1 MGDVP
6 VAGEQRGAA
15 GVLGDDEGVGRE
27 DGRGARAPE
36 ELQRGGVLGVSFPR
50 RIEKDEVERRGGLG
64 EGIEQSCGAAGLDGV
79 TGVDAESAEV
89 GADCCDGGRG
99 FLGEVDVVGAA
110 AKRFNADSSGAGV
123 KVREAS
129 AGDPWGEDVE
139 ESFAQPVAGGAGP
152 RAAWRGELTRAIR
165 ACDNAHSSII
175 AAPFCAGFHDRYP
188 ASAYNSGMR
197 GWSFLAGRFFGVE
210 VRIHAFFLLL
220 LAAGMAASALVG
232 VHPMRMVALWGLLL
246 LAVAI
251 RETARAVA
259 AAWFG
264 LELRGILLL
273 PTGGLMSF
281 TSLEATE
288 RASQARIQRRMAVV
302 GPLASIGFG
311 LMLAGL
317 ILSSAPGVDLIGRPW
332 ITPTHLV
339 RSLVWMNILL
349 GLVNLLPA
357 LPLDG
362 GHALQMGSASAKA
375 GAEDSAGASPQ
386 VARLWGLGGG
396 FSRWL
401 AIGLIVSGILLSNM
415 WFGLWLGLMG
425 AFMLIGARMEGQGML
440 IQSDVETVRMRDVM
454 LTQFST
460 LSASD
465 TLEDALQRAVHS
477 LQDVFPVVRGGTLVG
492 SVSRQNI
499 VEALA
504 AEGNSY
510 VQGVMTRSF
519 QTAQPDDSLVKTLR
533 RILGDQGAQ
542 LVPVMDGE
550 RIVGIVTPQNL
561 SQSMGLLNQSRR
573 MRRIE
578 S

>member
-1 MGDVP
+1 
-6 VAGEQRGAA
+6 
-15 GVLGDDEGVGRE
+15 
-27 DGRGARAPE
+27 
-36 ELQRGGVLGVSFPR
+36 
-50 RIEKDEVERRGGLG
+50 VE
-64 EGIEQSCGAAGLDGV
+64 
-79 TGVDAESAEV
+79 
-89 GADCCDGGRG
+89 
-99 FLGEVDVVGAA
+99 
-110 AKRFNADSSGAGV
+110 
-123 KVREAS
+123 
-129 AGDPWGEDVE
+129 
-139 ESFAQPVAGGAGP
+139 
-152 RAAWRGELTRAIR
+152 
-165 ACDNAHSSII
+165 
-175 AAPFCAGFHDRYP
+175 
-188 ASAYNSGMR
+188 
-197 GWSFLAGRFFGVE
+197 
-210 VRIHAFFLLL
+210 
-220 LAAGMAASALVG
+220 
-232 VHPMRMVALWGLLL
+232 
-246 LAVAI
+246 
-251 RETARAVA
+251 

-281 TSLEATE
+281 TTLEATE
-288 RASQARIQRRMAVV
+288 RAAEARIQRRMAIV
-302 GPLASIGFG
+302 GPIASIGMG
-311 LMLAGL
+311 LLLGGL
-317 ILSSAPGVDLIGRPW
+317 ILSSAPGVDLMGRPW
-332 ITPTHLV
+332 IAPNHLV

-362 GHALQMGSASAKA
+362 GHALQMGSGGAKN
-375 GAEDSAGASPQ
+375 GAEEATAGASPHL
-386 VARLWGLGGG
+386 ARLWGFGGG

-401 AIGLIVSGILLSNM
+401 AIALIVSGILLSNM
-415 WFGLWLGLMG
+415 WYGLWLGLIG
-425 AFMLIGARMEGQGML
+425 AFMLVGARMEGQGML

-465 TLEDALQRAVHS
+465 TLEDALQRAVHT

-573 MRRIE
+573 MRRVE